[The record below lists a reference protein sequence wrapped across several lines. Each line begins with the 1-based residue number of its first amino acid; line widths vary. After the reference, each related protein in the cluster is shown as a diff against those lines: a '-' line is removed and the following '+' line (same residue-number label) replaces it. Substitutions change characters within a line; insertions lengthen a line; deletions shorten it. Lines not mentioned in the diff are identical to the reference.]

1 MNGTAI
7 QRAPSLDAAVAL
19 LASANLPVA
28 DLTAALMEDFFFVG
42 SPAAPDG
49 LVGVQF
55 CGPDA
60 LLRSLVVAPSRRSTG
75 LGCALVAHAE
85 AHARARGARAV
96 YLLTTT
102 AEAFFRRR
110 GYSDAD
116 RDRAPSAIR
125 STREFSDICP
135 SSSAFLVKP
144 LPVEAPARPEIH
156 R

>member
-1 MNGTAI
+1 MNDNAI
-7 QRAPSLDAAVAL
+7 QRGPSLDAAVAL
-19 LASANLPVA
+19 LTSANLPVA
-28 DLTAALMEDFFFVG
+28 DLTAALMEDFFLVG
-42 SPAAPDG
+42 SSAAPDG

-96 YLLTTT
+96 YLLTST
-102 AEAFFRRR
+102 AEGFFRRR
-110 GYSDAD
+110 GYIEAD
-116 RDRAPSAIR
+116 RSRAPPAIR

-135 SSSAFLVKP
+135 SSSAFLVKT
-144 LPVEAPARPEIH
+144 LPADSPATPETC